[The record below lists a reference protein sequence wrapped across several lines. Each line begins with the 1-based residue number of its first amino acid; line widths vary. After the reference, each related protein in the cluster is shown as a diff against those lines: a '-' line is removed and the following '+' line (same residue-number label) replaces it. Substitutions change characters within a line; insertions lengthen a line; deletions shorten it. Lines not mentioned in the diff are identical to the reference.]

1 MKSKM
6 SLKFLL
12 VGTSVGIAVLVAGIT
27 SFIGLYY
34 IQKTSSLATSSYD
47 SAMEEGY
54 ELEIKSQVQTVLSVI
69 QAEYDRFRA
78 GKQTEEEAKW
88 NAKEI
93 VRAMRYRDDQGGYFW
108 IDDRNY
114 ILVMHPILVQNEGQN
129 RYDLTD
135 QDGVKIIQ
143 SVYKSCSAGG
153 GFNRFQFTKADG
165 VTVAPKLAYSGI
177 FEPWGWMI
185 STGNYFDDIE
195 REMAARRTEIADM
208 TRMMVI
214 MLVIVT
220 VGVLLAVA
228 CFSFLLVSNLAIKPI
243 KLLRSSIGDIA
254 SGDADLTRRIRIS
267 AKNEIG
273 DVVAGFNSFSQKL
286 HDIIRDVKHSKEE
299 LASAGKN
306 MSACAED
313 TSASITEIITNID
326 SVRGQITTQAASVE
340 ETAGAVNQIASSIKS
355 LESMIETQS
364 AGVMQASSAV
374 EEMMG
379 NIRAVNFSVDKMSE
393 SFDTLQD
400 RAEKGAATQKVLGD
414 KISQIETQ
422 SQMLQEANKAIASIA
437 SQTNLLAMNAAIE
450 AAHAGEA
457 GKGFSV
463 VSEEIRKLSETS
475 AAQSKTIGE
484 QLKGIKNSIG
494 EVVETSQAG
503 AAAFSSVASG
513 IHDTDEL
520 VRQIKAALTEQNE
533 GSRQISKAL
542 QAMNNSTSEVRDA
555 SREMADGN
563 RAILEGVHALQDATA
578 AMKDSMG
585 EMSDGARKISETGVA
600 LSEISRTVKDSI
612 ADIGSQIDQFKV

>member
-1 MKSKM
+1 MKGKT
-6 SLKFLL
+6 SLRFLL

-47 SAMEEGY
+47 GAMEEGY

-69 QAEYDRFRA
+69 QAEYDKFRA

-114 ILVMHPILVQNEGQN
+114 ILVMHPILAQNEGQN

-143 SVYKSCSAGG
+143 SIYNSCSVGG

-177 FEPWGWMI
+177 FAPWGWMI

-195 REMAARRTEIADM
+195 REMAARRTEIAEM
-208 TRMMVI
+208 TRMMIVT
-214 MLVIVT
+214 LVIAT
-220 VGVLLAVA
+220 VGALLVVA
-228 CFSFLLVSNLAIKPI
+228 CFSFLLVNNLAIKPI
-243 KLLRSSIGDIA
+243 KLVTHSIGDIA
-254 SGDADLTRRIRIS
+254 SGDADLTRRIKIN
-267 AKNEIG
+267 AENEIG

-286 HDIIRDVKHSKEE
+286 HGIISDVKHSKED
-299 LASAGKN
+299 LSIAGEN

-313 TSASITEIITNID
+313 TSAAITEIIANID
-326 SVRGQITTQAASVE
+326 SVRGQIATHATGVE
-340 ETAGAVNQIASSIKS
+340 ETASAVHQIADNIKS
-355 LESMIETQS
+355 LETMIEAQS

-379 NIRAVNFSVDKMSE
+379 NIHSVNDSVDKMSV

-400 RAEKGAATQKVLGD
+400 RAERGAAAQKVLD
-414 KISQIETQ
+414 EKISQIETQ

-450 AAHAGEA
+450 AAHAGES

-494 EVVETSQAG
+494 DVVQTSQMFAT
-503 AAAFSSVASG
+503 AVSSVASG
-513 IHDTDEL
+513 IQDTDEV
-520 VRQIKAALTEQNE
+520 VRQIKAALVEQNE
-533 GSRQISKAL
+533 GSKQISTAL
-542 QAMNNSTSEVRDA
+542 QAMNDSTAEVRNA
-555 SREMADGN
+555 SREMAEGN
-563 RAILEGVHALQDATA
+563 RAVLDGVRSL
-578 AMKDSMG
+578 
-585 EMSDGARKISETGVA
+585 
-600 LSEISRTVKDSI
+600 
-612 ADIGSQIDQFKV
+612 